1 MLGTALLV
9 FREVLEAALII
20 SIVCAA
26 TRGVP
31 RRERWVGAGIVL
43 GLVGSMIVAAF
54 AEAIGQ
60 AVSGVGQEVFNATVL
75 LAAVV
80 MIAWHAIWM
89 ASHGREL
96 AAQSKALG
104 SSVAAGTQPMT
115 ALLIVVMIA
124 VLREGSETVLFVYA
138 QAATGASVESWL
150 TGVVVGIA
158 AGAAVGYALYA
169 GLLRIPM
176 RYFFSATN
184 WLLLLVA
191 AGMAAQAAQF
201 LVQADV
207 LPALAPQL
215 WDTSAVLSDTS
226 LLGQTLH
233 TLIGYDPRPTGIQM
247 LFYVVTAAVIIA
259 GMKLTAKSAGGP
271 SRKLA

>member
-31 RRERWVGAGIVL
+31 RRERWVSGGIVL
-43 GLVGSMIVAAF
+43 GLIGSMIVAAF

-138 QAATGASVESWL
+138 QAATGAGLESWL
-150 TGVVVGIA
+150 TGVVAGIA

-207 LPALAPQL
+207 LPTLAPQL

-247 LFYVVTAAVIIA
+247 LFYVLTAGVIIA
-259 GMKLTAKSAGGP
+259 GMKLTAKSTGGP
-271 SRKLA
+271 PRKPA